1 MNFIRKFGYVFVD
14 VERLNFIRK
23 FRYAFRDVKKDEFYA
38 KNFGFVFQRC
48 KKMQYKEFKICILD
62 RKKKIDYHA

>member
-38 KNFGFVFQRC
+38 KNFGFVF
-48 KKMQYKEFKICILD
+48 
-62 RKKKIDYHA
+62 